1 MFIKKT
7 FVNSCF
13 SSLQDTQIQ
22 VTVAAGVSFVLSF
35 DSNRI
40 STSQEFLGVNC
51 LPTGKSMVLQGVG
64 YQILLPFPVL
74 SVLCATL
81 LCKNCVTL

>member
-22 VTVAAGVSFVLSF
+22 VTVVAGVSFVLSF

-40 STSQEFLGVNC
+40 STSQEFLRVKC
-51 LPTGKSMVLQGVG
+51 LSTGKSMVLQGVG
-64 YQILLPFPVL
+64 YQILNSIALPSLVCL
-74 SVLCATL
+74 MCYTSL
-81 LCKNCVTL
+81 